1 LAQELQKTR
10 MSTATNRPATDTYFF
25 LASAGGFIVIAL
37 TANFP
42 GHLMNLLPAAIVLI
56 YALYIRSEIMSCPD
70 RSLAEHHADSI
81 YFLGF
86 LFTLASLITLFMQ
99 MARPGATDSDTVV
112 RSVLVYIGISIST
125 SIAGVL
131 FRSIVRGHYLLKF
144 PERTVDSIEAFLTER
159 AVTTNALLEKEQAYL
174 QALDRY
180 IAATETFSHNLSQS
194 QALLTPHVEAM
205 AGVLNTQTA
214 GLNTFHQLADRFL
227 ETAALL
233 EHRAAGIPWN
243 IVTQEMNHFHRGVEE
258 LNGVLDSLITVL
270 EHKVERIQ

>member
-1 LAQELQKTR
+1 MVG
-10 MSTATNRPATDTYFF
+10 MSNSVDRPSIDTYFF
-25 LASAGGFIVIAL
+25 AASASGFFVIAM
-37 TANFP
+37 TAYFP
-42 GHLMNLLPAAIVLI
+42 GRFVYILPALIVLT
-56 YALYIRSEIMSCPD
+56 YALYIRAEILRCPD
-70 RSLAEHHADSI
+70 RALAEHHADSI

-99 MARPGATDSDTVV
+99 MARPEVIDSDTVV
-112 RSVLVYIGISIST
+112 GYVLIYIGISIST

-159 AVTTNALLEKEQAYL
+159 AVTTSALLEKEQAYL
-174 QALDRY
+174 DAMERY
-180 IAATETFSHNLSQS
+180 IAATEAFSHNLSQS
-194 QALLTPHVEAM
+194 QELLTPHVEAM

-214 GLNTFHQLADRFL
+214 GLDTFHQLANRFL
-227 ETAALL
+227 ETATTL

-258 LNGVLDSLITVL
+258 LNGVLDSLITAL